1 MMMKESVFFWLW
13 VEKDLMLLNSDSEIS
28 TTISWP
34 VYSIKKTQSSKV
46 SQKIHVAWS
55 HKIQKLLIFM
65 RSKLFVRLVVVCYLP
80 GLQNAPFCLTMTKK
94 IIGITRSTYD
104 LLKTIE
110 FIKKWFRKRD
120 EIKQKGIYIINV
132 DVFKHPNEIMQ
143 FITDLKCT
151 ESNSICEYTTYSFT
165 LVIIL
170 NIT

>member
-1 MMMKESVFFWLW
+1 
-13 VEKDLMLLNSDSEIS
+13 
-28 TTISWP
+28 
-34 VYSIKKTQSSKV
+34 
-46 SQKIHVAWS
+46 
-55 HKIQKLLIFM
+55 
-65 RSKLFVRLVVVCYLP
+65 
-80 GLQNAPFCLTMTKK
+80 MTKK

-151 ESNSICEYTTYSFT
+151 ESNSICEYIIYSVYSFT